1 MPQFETSSHQPGSD
15 CNRTRNMRCVTRE
28 VAVLRAMQCKGPM
41 VVSSVRKTPG
51 GRMFQGLMPGGLGLT
66 TNKPLKR

>member
-1 MPQFETSSHQPGSD
+1 
-15 CNRTRNMRCVTRE
+15 MRCATHE

-41 VVSSVRKTPG
+41 VVSSIRMTPL
-51 GRMFQGLMPGGLGLT
+51 GRLTQGLMPGGLGLL